1 MGYSRYTDIPNKKDT
16 TYGIR
21 SKRSTL
27 YPPIA
32 RTDSDTY
39 VLTQSGDTTYALA
52 QKYYGDVNYY
62 WVIGEAN
69 ESIKKATQNIPPG
82 TQLRI
87 PSQLAKVLRD
97 FEDLNNPLI

>member
-1 MGYSRYTDIPNKKDT
+1 MAYNRYKDIPNKKDMVGT
-16 TYGIR
+16 R
-21 SKRSTL
+21 VKRSTL

-39 VLTQSGDTTYALA
+39 VLTTSGDTLYALA
-52 QKYYGDVNYY
+52 KKYYGDVNYY
-62 WVIGEAN
+62 WIIGEAN
-69 ESIKKATQNIPPG
+69 ETINKATQNIIPG

-87 PSQLAKVLRD
+87 PSQLGKILID